1 MSLDRPDLSAAF
13 TNKKAPVDRTAGLTG
28 LLPAPRPRPST
39 STTTPSTTTPSTTL
53 GHAAQATPASP
64 SVEPAPTVE
73 PPAAKPVRPIR
84 TTKTPPVSDSAD
96 ITANVAVY
104 LEPDLLELVKRQRRA
119 TETTYDELV
128 RTAFAEIDEDQVR
141 AAFTHEHTP
150 ADGNGMPVRKR
161 RVRGTAGIQL
171 QLRLDGFQRAWLD
184 ETQQRVGAPSR
195 SALVAR
201 VLRLH
206 LTD

>member
-13 TNKKAPVDRTAGLTG
+13 TNKKAPVDRTAGLSG

-39 STTTPSTTTPSTTL
+39 STPAPSTTL
-53 GHAAQATPASP
+53 EHASRPVPASAA
-64 SVEPAPTVE
+64 VEPAPVVE
-73 PPAAKPVRPIR
+73 PTTAKPVRSIR
-84 TTKTPPVSDSAD
+84 TKNPPVSDSAD

-141 AAFTHEHTP
+141 AAFTHERTP
-150 ADGNGMPVRKR
+150 TSGNGMPVRKR

-184 ETQQRVGAPSR
+184 ETQRRVGAPSR

>member
-13 TNKKAPVDRTAGLTG
+13 TNKKAPVDRTAGLSG

-39 STTTPSTTTPSTTL
+39 STSAPSTTL
-53 GHAAQATPASP
+53 EHAPQ
-64 SVEPAPTVE
+64 PAPVRSAVDPAPAVE
-73 PPAAKPVRPIR
+73 SATTKPVRSIR
-84 TTKTPPVSDSAD
+84 TTKNPLVSDSAD

-128 RTAFAEIDEDQVR
+128 RTAFAAIDEDQVR

-150 ADGNGMPVRKR
+150 ADGNGMPIRKR

-171 QLRLDGFQRAWLD
+171 QLRLDGSQRAWLD
-184 ETQQRVGAPSR
+184 ETQHRVGAPSR